1 MKDGTPVYKVR
12 AIDDPERNQI
22 GAVRTICP
30 SPFEGDKDVLYMG
43 GVDCNGIPGHD
54 TGWIFRVELRN

>member
-1 MKDGTPVYKVR
+1 MKDGTPVYQVR
-12 AIDDPERNQI
+12 AIDNPERSQL

-43 GVDCNGIPGHD
+43 GVDCNGMPSHD